1 MLTHELGSSS
11 TARSNWEFRK
21 RVIALVIAR
30 NPELARRL
38 NILTVDELLVVE
50 MHNPVLIDEIWQA
63 YLTVKLTL

>member
-30 NPELARRL
+30 NPELARRP
-38 NILTVDELLVVE
+38 NILTVDELLARE
-50 MHNPVLIDEIWQA
+50 MHNSVLIDAFWDA
-63 YLTVKLTL
+63 YLATKLTF